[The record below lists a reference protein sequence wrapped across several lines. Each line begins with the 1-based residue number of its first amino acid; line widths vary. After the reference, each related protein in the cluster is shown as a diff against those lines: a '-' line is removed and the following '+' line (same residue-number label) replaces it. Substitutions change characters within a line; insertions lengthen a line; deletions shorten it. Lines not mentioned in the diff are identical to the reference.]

1 MASIITILIK
11 GVSKPELEK
20 NFQIV
25 DSYMNSNQTSF
36 TLVSNTRPNYNPRI
50 YYNKDTVNSKD
61 IHDITNVL
69 KTDKIISHAVR
80 AVEYAGHL
88 NKV

>member
-1 MASIITILIK
+1 MATVLTISVK

-25 DSYMNSNQTSF
+25 DSYMGQQTTF
-36 TLVSNTRPNYNPRI
+36 ELVSSVKPNFNPRI
-50 YYNKDTVNSKD
+50 YYSVETVVPKI
-61 IHDITNVL
+61 IHDICHVL
-69 KTDKIISHAVR
+69 KTDKTISHAVR

>member
-1 MASIITILIK
+1 MATILTVEVK

-25 DSYMNSNQTSF
+25 DSYMSQQTIF
-36 TLVSNTRPNYNPRI
+36 TLVSNTKPNYNPRI
-50 YYNKDTVNSKD
+50 YYNKDTIVTKI
-61 IHDITNVL
+61 IHDICHVL
-69 KTDKIISHAVR
+69 KTDKIICHAVR

>member
-1 MASIITILIK
+1 MATILTISIK

-25 DSYMNSNQTSF
+25 DNYMDQQKIF
-36 TLVSNTRPNYNPRI
+36 TLVSSTRPNFNPRI
-50 YYNKDTVNSKD
+50 YYSSETVISKT
-61 IHDITNVL
+61 IHDICHVL
-69 KTDKIISHAVR
+69 KTDKVINQAVK

>member
-1 MASIITILIK
+1 MATILTISIK

-25 DSYMNSNQTSF
+25 DNYMDQQKIF
-36 TLVSNTRPNYNPRI
+36 TLVSSTRPNFNPRI
-50 YYNKDTVNSKD
+50 YYSGETLITKT
-61 IHDITNVL
+61 IHDICHVL
-69 KTDKIISHAVR
+69 KTDKTISHVVK
-80 AVEYAGHL
+80 AVEYVGHL

>member
-1 MASIITILIK
+1 MATVLTVAVK
-11 GVSKPELEK
+11 GVSKPEFEK

-25 DSYMNSNQTSF
+25 DSYMSQQTIF
-36 TLVSNTRPNYNPRI
+36 ELVSSTKPNYNPRI
-50 YYNKDTVNSKD
+50 YYNKETLNSKD
-61 IHDITNVL
+61 VHDIINVL
-69 KTDKIISHAVR
+69 KTDKIICHAVR